1 MFSRKS
7 QIFFDPDIDVLL
19 QIKMPTGL
27 QILR

>member
-19 QIKMPTGL
+19 QIERPIGL
-27 QILR
+27 QIL